1 MKYRKKP
8 VVVDVV
14 QWDGRNLSKI
24 EEFLGKSFLGYRVLS
39 DTAWQVGKGVP
50 VTEISI
56 KTIDS
61 VAKAVNGDYIIKGV
75 KGEFYPCKPDIFHA
89 TYELVEKEI
98 IEQTDQV

>member
-14 QWDGRNLSKI
+14 KWDGSNLSKI
-24 EEFLGKSFLGYRVLS
+24 EEFLGKCFLGYEVLS
-39 DTAWQVGKGVP
+39 DTAWQVGKGIP
-50 VTEISI
+50 FTEISI

-75 KGEFYPCKPDIFHA
+75 RGEFYPCKPDIFEA
-89 TYELVEKEI
+89 TYELAEKEI
-98 IEQTDQV
+98 IEPTEK